1 MIYFHFLTKV
11 CTFAAQM
18 DKETIRQLETA
29 NDGQSVHLFYDDL
42 AGLYLAFGLSAYYAT
57 MVVNAHVSYS
67 DALEMPVVLLRK
79 GHVNSLRQAMTK
91 LEHTVQ
97 SYYHFRLRTRVG
109 REGYDKWLKVALVK
123 TEL

>member
-1 MIYFHFLTKV
+1 
-11 CTFAAQM
+11 M

>member
-42 AGLYLAFGLSAYYAT
+42 AGLYLAFGLSAYYTT
-57 MVVNAHVSYS
+57 MVVNAHVSFS
-67 DALEMPVVLLRK
+67 DALQMPVVLLRK

-91 LEHTVQ
+91 VEHTQ
-97 SYYHFRLRTRVG
+97 HAYYHFRIRTRVG
-109 REGYDKWLKVALVK
+109 TEGYDKWMKIALAK

>member
-1 MIYFHFLTKV
+1 
-11 CTFAAQM
+11 M

-91 LEHTVQ
+91 VEHTQ
-97 SYYHFRLRTRVG
+97 HAYYHFRIRTRVG
-109 REGYDKWLKVALVK
+109 TEGYDKWMKIALVK

>member
-1 MIYFHFLTKV
+1 MIYFAFYAKV
-11 CTFAAQM
+11 CIFAANM
-18 DKETIRQLETA
+18 DKELIKQLEAA

-79 GHVNSLRQAMTK
+79 GHVNSLRQAMAK
-91 LEHTVQ
+91 VEHTLQ
-97 SYYHFRLRTRVG
+97 SYYHFRLHTKVG
-109 REGYDKWLKVALVK
+109 SEGYDKWLKVAIKK